1 MLSFTAVK
9 YCRFLCKKKKHGK
22 FCTYIDFTKDAE
34 GWRPSGP
41 ETVDEIGRDPGVE
54 ELYSAALQ
62 FLQRYAAVQAPE
74 LWANSPSAPGVR
86 VHGQ

>member
-1 MLSFTAVK
+1 M
-9 YCRFLCKKKKHGK
+9 
-22 FCTYIDFTKDAE
+22 
-34 GWRPSGP
+34 
-41 ETVDEIGRDPGVE
+41 DEIGRDPGVE